1 MKTMNLPNRLTI
13 VRIILTPIFLGLFL
27 SDIEHHF
34 LWGLIVF
41 AAGSF
46 TDFLDGKIARKNNIV
61 TVFGQLADPVADKIL
76 TTAALLAFMQFGLCN
91 IWIIMIVLLREFTIT
106 SFRLVATAQGVVIPA
121 NIYGKMKTVSQMV
134 FSLVIMILAE
144 LNDCGSLGAG
154 FPRSTVSNALLWVT
168 AVLCVISGVIYVK
181 QSLKII
187 DFSK

>member
-1 MKTMNLPNRLTI
+1 MKMNVPNQLTI
-13 VRIILTPIFLGLFL
+13 VRIILTPIFLALFL
-27 SDIEHHF
+27 APIPHHY
-34 LWGLIVF
+34 LIGLIVF
-41 AAGSF
+41 AVGAI

-121 NIYGKMKTVSQMV
+121 NFYGKLKTVSQMV
-134 FSLVIMILAE
+134 FSILIMIMAE
-144 LNDCGSLGAG
+144 LYDIGILPEG
-154 FPRSTVSNALLWVT
+154 FPLTIVSNALLWV
-168 AVLCVISGVIYVK
+168 ISGIIYVK
-181 QSLKII
+181 QSIKII

>member
-1 MKTMNLPNRLTI
+1 MKKTNLPNQLTVI
-13 VRIILTPIFLGLFL
+13 RIIFTPVFLALFL
-27 SDIEHHF
+27 SKVEHHF
-34 LWGLIVF
+34 LYGFIVF
-41 AAGSF
+41 AIGSF

-76 TTAALLAFMQFGLCN
+76 TTAALLAFMQFNLCN

-121 NIYGKMKTVSQMV
+121 NIYGKLKTATQMI

-144 LNDCGSLGAG
+144 LKDVGVLGES
-154 FPRSTVSNALLWVT
+154 FPLSAVSNGLLWVT

-181 QSLKII
+181 QSVKLI

>member
-1 MKTMNLPNRLTI
+1 MSKMNVPNQLT
-13 VRIILTPIFLGLFL
+13 VARIILTPIFLALFL
-27 SDIEHHF
+27 SNIPHHF

-41 AAGSF
+41 GIGSL
-46 TDFLDGKIARKNNIV
+46 TDFLDGKIARKNQIV

-76 TTAALLAFMQFGLCN
+76 TTAALLAFMKFGLCN

-121 NIYGKMKTVSQMV
+121 NFYGKLKTVSQMV
-134 FSLVIMILAE
+134 FSFVIMILAH
-144 LNDCGSLGAG
+144 LNECGILGES
-154 FPRSTVSNALLWVT
+154 FPLSTVSNGLLWIT

-181 QSLKII
+181 QSIKLI